1 VAKTTDTAI
10 LILAAGASTRLGRP
24 KQLVK
29 MNGETLLHR
38 IARRAAASTASQVLV
53 VLGYQAETIPE
64 LSDLPNV
71 STIHNPEWQNGIG
84 TSIRAGAR
92 ELASSDA
99 ILISVCD
106 QPYLTT
112 DIFDELIQKLPLSP
126 TGIVCSRYLSADSS
140 DDRSLSTLDSPLSTP
155 YGVPA
160 IFASQ
165 HFPALLTLRD
175 DAGAKSLITANDVEF
190 IDFPLGAVDIDTAD
204 DLREF

>member
-1 VAKTTDTAI
+1 MAKTFAI
-10 LILAAGASTRLGRP
+10 LILAAGASSRLGHP

-38 IARRAAASTASQVLV
+38 IASRATDSQVTKVLV
-53 VLGYQAETIPE
+53 VLGHQADAMERE
-64 LSDLPNV
+64 LHDLQNV
-71 STIHNPEWQNGIG
+71 RTIHNPEWQRGMG
-84 TSIRAGAR
+84 SSIKAGVR

-112 DIFDELIQKLPLSP
+112 AIFDELIQKLPHSP
-126 TGIVCSRYLSADSS
+126 TGIVCSRYLPIESP
-140 DDRSLSTLDSPLSTP
+140 DDPSPSTRHSPFSTP

-165 HFPALLTLRD
+165 HFPALLALPD
-175 DAGAKSLITANDVEF
+175 DAGAKTLITANDVKY

-204 DLREF
+204 DLKKL